1 MISSY
6 LQLDKAK
13 HGERIK
19 ALYDDYNRFLIEG
32 NEMTKLVLGAGFN
45 DKTRPAFVD
54 GKIVKEHQ
62 LWHNM
67 LSRCFS
73 EKYQTR
79 KPTYKGCNVSDNFL
93 SYAFFYDWC
102 QEQIGFGKVDEKGRS
117 WCLDKDLL
125 FIDNKTYSET
135 TCVFVPN
142 EINSFFT
149 DRGNDR
155 GEYPVGVSFHKR
167 AGKFK
172 AQCNVNGKIQ
182 HLGLFN
188 TPEEAFAVYKPFKE
202 ALCKQLA
209 LKWESEI
216 DTRLFNAMMKWSV

>member
-13 HGERIK
+13 HGDMIK

-45 DKTRPAFVD
+45 DKTRPAWVD
-54 GKIVKEHQ
+54 GKIVKEYE
-62 LWHNM
+62 LWQSM
-67 LSRCFS
+67 LNRCFS

-79 KPTYKGCNVSDNFL
+79 QPTYKGCNVSDNFL
-93 SYAFFYDWC
+93 NYSFFYDWC
-102 QEQIGFGKVDEKGRS
+102 QNQVGFGKVDDKGRS

-125 FIDNKTYSET
+125 FVGNKTYSET
-135 TCVFVPN
+135 TCVFVPQ
-142 EINSFFT
+142 EINKFFNEC
-149 DRGNDR
+149 GNTK
-155 GEYPVGVSFHKR
+155 GEYPVGVCFDKQN
-167 AGKFK
+167 GKFK
-172 AQCNVNGKIQ
+172 ASCAVNSKQQ
-182 HLGLFN
+182 HLGYFK
-188 TPEEAFAVYKPFKE
+188 TPQEAFAAYKPFKE

-209 LKWESEI
+209 LKWQSEI